1 MCSVNASLMAE
12 QQRICLQCK
21 RLGFH
26 PWVGKTGGG
35 HGNPPQCS
43 CLENPMDRG
52 AWWAIVRGVAKSWT
66 GLSDS
71 TFFSSKNSC
80 FVSSSSPLLYQFIF
94 NWVLSF
100 LLFILYWSVIASQ
113 SCVNSQVY
121 SRGVP
126 FVHNTYIC
134 RFSEKEHVSVSFH
147 SWVLS
152 SQEKA
157 QVLPLNLLYDLPLKE
172 SIVPT
177 LHKPYSRLLFTYTDF
192 CKESTFYTCFCISV
206 LLKNMYGSGF
216 LFTISGNILD
226 YLVHTTSA
234 SEEQVSRDTVHS
246 LPSRNIQSG
255 KQVI

>member
-1 MCSVNASLMAE
+1 MCSCHVGVRETFFRGFPGSSDGKAPVCNAGDPDS
-12 QQRICLQCK
+12 IPG
-21 RLGFH
+21 LGRS
-26 PWVGKTGGG
+26 PGE
-35 HGNPPQCS
+35 GNGSPPQCS

-80 FVSSSSPLLYQFIF
+80 SVSSSSPLLYQFIF

-157 QVLPLNLLYDLPLKE
+157 
-172 SIVPT
+172 
-177 LHKPYSRLLFTYTDF
+177 
-192 CKESTFYTCFCISV
+192 
-206 LLKNMYGSGF
+206 
-216 LFTISGNILD
+216 
-226 YLVHTTSA
+226 
-234 SEEQVSRDTVHS
+234 
-246 LPSRNIQSG
+246 
-255 KQVI
+255 